1 MMFLDCPAYLD
12 DEHAVRCGLPAE
24 VRRRFNMRSTDGLL
38 ESAMIRC
45 PSGHWFNGPI
55 ECLTWDVRDEHA
67 PARDEH
73 APASA
78 AAASGA
84 RSAGLTAGHD
94 GRAGRGRSLSQEF
107 PGEPGRPRSHPNG
120 APAYY
125 LGRPARQWV
134 TAMRPRR
141 RRTAPHRLMQA
152 VTSG

>member
-12 DEHAVRCGLPAE
+12 EERTVKCGLPAE
-24 VRRRFNMRSTDGLL
+24 VRRRFTMRSTDGRL

-55 ECLTWDVRDEHA
+55 ECLTWD
-67 PARDEH
+67 ARDEH
-73 APASA
+73 APANA

-84 RSAGLTAGHD
+84 RSAGLTARHD
-94 GRAGRGRSLSQEF
+94 GLAGGGRSVSGDL
-107 PGEPGRPRSHPNG
+107 PGEPRRPRSHPNG

-125 LGRPARQWV
+125 LGRPAHQWV

-141 RRTAPHRLMQA
+141 RRTAPDYLLQA
-152 VTSG
+152 ATSG

>member
-55 ECLTWDVRDEHA
+55 ESLTWDGKDKRD
-67 PARDEH
+67 PAH
-73 APASA
+73 A
-78 AAASGA
+78 AAA
-84 RSAGLTAGHD
+84 RSAASADVPADHG
-94 GRAGRGRSLSQEF
+94 GRAARGGSVAQQF
-107 PGEPGRPRSHPNG
+107 PGMPRRANHRPAS

-125 LGRPARQWV
+125 LGRPAGQWITV
-134 TAMRPRR
+134 MRPRR
-141 RRTAPHRLMQA
+141 RRTAPDYLVEA
-152 VTSG
+152 VTAG